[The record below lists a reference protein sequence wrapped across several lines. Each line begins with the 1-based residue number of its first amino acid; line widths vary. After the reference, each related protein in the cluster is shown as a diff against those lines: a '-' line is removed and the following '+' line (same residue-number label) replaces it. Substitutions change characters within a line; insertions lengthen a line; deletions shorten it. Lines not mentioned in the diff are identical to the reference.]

1 MHARVAVHVAGVTS
15 VVYLCGW
22 GPALGMAY
30 AFSGFADIEQS
41 GARTWRA
48 ALGWSLVGC
57 TVGQA
62 LVWQGLAPSMLD
74 GTSAMT
80 IGFLGALVFGIVIRM
95 AGAIEQ
101 DRERAQAQLAH
112 QALHD
117 PLTGL
122 ANRQLFVDRL
132 TRATERTERR
142 GGSGPAL
149 MFLDVDQF
157 KAVNDTFGHQA
168 GDELL
173 TKIAQRL
180 AAVVRTTD
188 TLARLGGDE
197 FVVLCEEMCDVA
209 TLDAVMERIRA
220 VFDEPFAIGPHL
232 LRVYVSV
239 GIASASDG
247 LTSAEDLLR
256 AADAS
261 MYAAKARRADGT
273 VPPPDEVAPPTVGG
287 HVPAL
292 LVTRSSAPASSS

>member
-1 MHARVAVHVAGVTS
+1 
-15 VVYLCGW
+15 
-22 GPALGMAY
+22 
-30 AFSGFADIEQS
+30 
-41 GARTWRA
+41 
-48 ALGWSLVGC
+48 
-57 TVGQA
+57 
-62 LVWQGLAPSMLD
+62 
-74 GTSAMT
+74 
-80 IGFLGALVFGIVIRM
+80 VFGIVIRM

-132 TRATERTERR
+132 TRAAERTERR

-149 MFLDVDQF
+149 LFLDVDQF

-173 TKIAQRL
+173 TKIALRL
-180 AAVVRTTD
+180 DAVVRTTD

-197 FVVLCEEMCDVA
+197 FVVLCEETCDA
-209 TLDAVMERIRA
+209 AALDAVMERIVA
-220 VFDEPFAIGPHL
+220 VFDEPFAVGPHL
-232 LRVYVSV
+232 LHLCVSV

-261 MYAAKARRADGT
+261 MYAAKAHRADGT
-273 VPPPDEVAPPTVGG
+273 VPPPDDVAPSPVGG
-287 HVPAL
+287 HAPVSFGA
-292 LVTRSSAPASSS
+292 RSPAPAS